1 MANYSIKANL
11 LKVQGAFVTNL
22 KGKTATRRCL
32 VIDIDESGMFLGE
45 KGCYLNMAA
54 IEMNESRY
62 GDTHCVKV
70 SLPKETVEKMTDE
83 ERRAIPILGGMH
95 PLQSQAQQ
103 MAVPGQL
110 DGAVVMNEDDL
121 PF

>member
-22 KGKTATRRCL
+22 KGKTETKRCL
-32 VIDIDESGMFLGE
+32 VIPVDESGMFLGE

-70 SLPKETVEKMTDE
+70 SLPKDKVEGMTEE
-83 ERRAIPILGGMH
+83 ERKAIPILGGMH
-95 PLQSQAQQ
+95 PLVSQTQQ
-103 MAVPGQL
+103 MAVRGQL
-110 DGAVVMNEDDL
+110 DATVVMNEDDL